1 MQTRI
6 STVLTNNMQPFSE
19 LREKHRVAY
28 EGLPEWVR
36 REPTQED
43 FRGRGTGMGARATWA
58 LLRIALRN
66 IVAHNC
72 LLIERITAEGRDE
85 A

>member
-1 MQTRI
+1 MQHC
-6 STVLTNNMQPFSE
+6 SA

-28 EGLPEWVR
+28 ENLPEWVR
-36 REPTQED
+36 REPSQED
-43 FRGRGTGMGARATWA
+43 FRARGMGMGRRATWA